1 VSGAR
6 RGPGPGE
13 DREDEA
19 TVEDGSAR
27 HRLDLQREYVAMILH
42 DLRGPATAVAGMVEL
57 LQERWRELDEDRVD
71 LLLRR
76 TRAAADRITRLTED
90 VVTAAAVDAASFTF
104 RAEVFD
110 LVPVVRDTADQVAAS
125 SGREVVVEADEDLPP
140 VVADEDRQRQILGN
154 LLGNAVKFAP
164 EGGRISIGLE
174 RHGDE
179 VHVCVHDEGTTL
191 TEHVVARAFE
201 PFDRAGRTADGTG
214 FGLGLAI
221 VRTLVRGQGG
231 DIWVDSAEREG
242 DGTRFVYSVPV
253 ARAAPNG
260 PVAHG

>member
-1 VSGAR
+1 VDGS
-6 RGPGPGE
+6 RGVPGPGE
-13 DREDEA
+13 DRGDEA
-19 TVEDGSAR
+19 TVEDGCER
-27 HRLDLQREYVAMILH
+27 HRLDLQREYVAMVLH

-57 LQERWRELDEDRVD
+57 LQERWRELDEDRIE

-90 VVTAAAVDAASFTF
+90 VVAAAALDAAGFTF
-104 RAEVFD
+104 RAEVLD
-110 LVPVVRDTADQVAAS
+110 LAAVVRDTADQLATS
-125 SGREVVVEADEDLPP
+125 SGRHVVVEVDEDLPP

-164 EGGRISIGLE
+164 EGGRIAVGLA

-191 TEHVVARAFE
+191 TEDDVARVFE
-201 PFDRAGRTADGTG
+201 PFHRIDRTADGTG
-214 FGLGLAI
+214 VGLGLAI
-221 VRTLVRGQGG
+221 VRTLVEGQGG

-253 ARAAPNG
+253 AREAPNG